1 MSKVRIAVLCS
12 GGGTNFQAILSAQQA
27 GMIEHGEVVLLIS
40 DHKDAYVLTRAMRNG
55 VESAVVDVHE
65 VPDRREREE
74 RILGILREKEI
85 GFVVFAGFMSILSE
99 RFTRAYEGR
108 IINVHPS
115 LIPSFCGKGYYGLHV
130 HEAVL
135 ARGVKVTGATVHFVT
150 EECDGGPI
158 ILQRAVEDK
167 EGDTPETLQKRVM
180 REAEWVI
187 LPETAISNVKSICV
201 AILCRAAA
209 TFGRLPLSKL
219 PQVFLALLVL
229 LASAF

>member
-1 MSKVRIAVLCS
+1 MNKVRIAVLCS

-135 ARGVKVTGATVHFVT
+135 ARGVKVTGATVHIVT

-158 ILQRAVEDK
+158 ILQRAVEVK
-167 EGDTPETLQKRVM
+167 EGDTPESLQKRVM

-187 LPETAISNVKSICV
+187 LPEAVELVCKQLS
-201 AILCRAAA
+201 RA
-209 TFGRLPLSKL
+209 
-219 PQVFLALLVL
+219 
-229 LASAF
+229 

>member
-55 VESAVVDVHE
+55 VESAVVDVQE

-135 ARGVKVTGATVHFVT
+135 ARGVKVTGATVHIVT

-158 ILQRAVEDK
+158 ILQRAVEVK
-167 EGDTPETLQKRVM
+167 EGDTPESLQKRVM

-187 LPETAISNVKSICV
+187 LPEAVELVCKQLS
-201 AILCRAAA
+201 RA
-209 TFGRLPLSKL
+209 
-219 PQVFLALLVL
+219 
-229 LASAF
+229 

>member
-1 MSKVRIAVLCS
+1 MKKVRIAVLCS

-27 GMIEHGEVVLLIS
+27 GMIPHGEVVLLIS

-150 EECDGGPI
+150 EE
-158 ILQRAVEDK
+158 
-167 EGDTPETLQKRVM
+167 
-180 REAEWVI
+180 
-187 LPETAISNVKSICV
+187 
-201 AILCRAAA
+201 
-209 TFGRLPLSKL
+209 
-219 PQVFLALLVL
+219 
-229 LASAF
+229 

>member
-1 MSKVRIAVLCS
+1 MNKVRIAVLCS

-158 ILQRAVEDK
+158 ILQRAVEVK
-167 EGDTPETLQKRVM
+167 EGDTPESLQKRVM

-187 LPETAISNVKSICV
+187 LPEAVEFVCKQLS
-201 AILCRAAA
+201 RA
-209 TFGRLPLSKL
+209 
-219 PQVFLALLVL
+219 
-229 LASAF
+229 

>member
-85 GFVVFAGFMSILSE
+85 GFIVFAGFMSILSE

-158 ILQRAVEDK
+158 ILQRAVEVK
-167 EGDTPETLQKRVM
+167 EGDTPESLQKRVM

-187 LPETAISNVKSICV
+187 LPEAVELVCKQ
-201 AILCRAAA
+201 
-209 TFGRLPLSKL
+209 LS
-219 PQVFLALLVL
+219 QA
-229 LASAF
+229 

>member
-1 MSKVRIAVLCS
+1 MSKVSIAVLCS

-158 ILQRAVEDK
+158 ILQRAVEVK
-167 EGDTPETLQKRVM
+167 EGDTPESLQKRVM

-187 LPETAISNVKSICV
+187 LPEAVELVCKQLS
-201 AILCRAAA
+201 RA
-209 TFGRLPLSKL
+209 
-219 PQVFLALLVL
+219 
-229 LASAF
+229 

>member
-1 MSKVRIAVLCS
+1 MNKVRIAVLCS

-158 ILQRAVEDK
+158 ILQRAVEVK
-167 EGDTPETLQKRVM
+167 AGDTPESLQKRVM

-187 LPETAISNVKSICV
+187 LPEAVELVCKS
-201 AILCRAAA
+201 
-209 TFGRLPLSKL
+209 LS
-219 PQVFLALLVL
+219 QA
-229 LASAF
+229 

>member
-1 MSKVRIAVLCS
+1 MNKVRIAVLCS

-55 VESAVVDVHE
+55 VESVVVDVHE
-65 VPDRREREE
+65 VSDRREREE
-74 RILGILREKEI
+74 RILAVLREKEI

-158 ILQRAVEDK
+158 ILQRAVEVK
-167 EGDTPETLQKRVM
+167 AGDTPESLQKRVM

-187 LPETAISNVKSICV
+187 LPEAVELVCKQ
-201 AILCRAAA
+201 
-209 TFGRLPLSKL
+209 LSE
-219 PQVFLALLVL
+219 A
-229 LASAF
+229 

>member
-74 RILGILREKEI
+74 RILKILREKEI

-158 ILQRAVEDK
+158 ILQRAVEVK
-167 EGDTPETLQKRVM
+167 EGDTPESLQKRVM

-187 LPETAISNVKSICV
+187 LPEAVELVCKQ
-201 AILCRAAA
+201 
-209 TFGRLPLSKL
+209 LS
-219 PQVFLALLVL
+219 QT
-229 LASAF
+229 

>member
-85 GFVVFAGFMSILSE
+85 GFVVFAGFRSILSE
-99 RFTRAYEGR
+99 RFPRAYEGR

-158 ILQRAVEDK
+158 ILQRAVEVK
-167 EGDTPETLQKRVM
+167 GGDTPESLQKRVM

-187 LPETAISNVKSICV
+187 LPEAVELVCKQ
-201 AILCRAAA
+201 
-209 TFGRLPLSKL
+209 LS
-219 PQVFLALLVL
+219 QT
-229 LASAF
+229 

>member
-12 GGGTNFQAILSAQQA
+12 GGGTNLQAILSAQQA

-74 RILGILREKEI
+74 RILEILREKEI

-158 ILQRAVEDK
+158 ILQRAVEVK

-187 LPETAISNVKSICV
+187 LPEAVELVCKS
-201 AILCRAAA
+201 
-209 TFGRLPLSKL
+209 LS
-219 PQVFLALLVL
+219 QA
-229 LASAF
+229 

>member
-1 MSKVRIAVLCS
+1 MKKVRIAVLCS

-27 GMIEHGEVVLLIS
+27 GMTPHGEVVLLIS

-55 VESAVVDVHE
+55 VESAVVDVRE

-74 RILGILREKEI
+74 RILEILREKEI

-158 ILQRAVEDK
+158 ILQRAVEVK
-167 EGDTPETLQKRVM
+167 EGDTPESLQKRVM

-187 LPETAISNVKSICV
+187 LPEAVELVCKQLS
-201 AILCRAAA
+201 RA
-209 TFGRLPLSKL
+209 
-219 PQVFLALLVL
+219 
-229 LASAF
+229 

>member
-27 GMIEHGEVVLLIS
+27 GMIPHGEVVLLIS
-40 DHKDAYVLTRAMRNG
+40 DHKDAYVLTRAGRNG

-74 RILGILREKEI
+74 RILKILREKEI

-135 ARGVKVTGATVHFVT
+135 ARGLKVTGATVHFVT

-158 ILQRAVEDK
+158 ILQRAVEVK
-167 EGDTPETLQKRVM
+167 EGDTPESLQKRVM

-187 LPETAISNVKSICV
+187 LPEAVELVCKS
-201 AILCRAAA
+201 
-209 TFGRLPLSKL
+209 LS
-219 PQVFLALLVL
+219 QA
-229 LASAF
+229 

>member
-158 ILQRAVEDK
+158 ILQRAVEVK
-167 EGDTPETLQKRVM
+167 EGDTPESLQKRVM

-187 LPETAISNVKSICV
+187 LPEAVELVCKQ
-201 AILCRAAA
+201 
-209 TFGRLPLSKL
+209 LS
-219 PQVFLALLVL
+219 QT
-229 LASAF
+229 

>member
-1 MSKVRIAVLCS
+1 MNKVRIAVLCS

-158 ILQRAVEDK
+158 ILQRAVEVK
-167 EGDTPETLQKRVM
+167 AGDTPESLQKRVM

-187 LPETAISNVKSICV
+187 LPEAVELVCKQLS
-201 AILCRAAA
+201 RA
-209 TFGRLPLSKL
+209 
-219 PQVFLALLVL
+219 
-229 LASAF
+229 

>member
-115 LIPSFCGKGYYGLHV
+115 LIPSFCGTGYYGLHV

-158 ILQRAVEDK
+158 ILQRAVEVK
-167 EGDTPETLQKRVM
+167 EGDTPESLQKRVM

-187 LPETAISNVKSICV
+187 LPEAVELVCKS
-201 AILCRAAA
+201 
-209 TFGRLPLSKL
+209 LS
-219 PQVFLALLVL
+219 QA
-229 LASAF
+229 

>member
-1 MSKVRIAVLCS
+1 MNKVRIAVLCS

-158 ILQRAVEDK
+158 ILQKAVEVK

-187 LPETAISNVKSICV
+187 LPEAVELVCKQLS
-201 AILCRAAA
+201 RA
-209 TFGRLPLSKL
+209 
-219 PQVFLALLVL
+219 
-229 LASAF
+229 

>member
-27 GMIEHGEVVLLIS
+27 GMIPHGEVVLLIS

-158 ILQRAVEDK
+158 ILQRAVEVK
-167 EGDTPETLQKRVM
+167 GGDTPESLQKRVM

-187 LPETAISNVKSICV
+187 LPEAVELVCKQLS
-201 AILCRAAA
+201 RA
-209 TFGRLPLSKL
+209 
-219 PQVFLALLVL
+219 
-229 LASAF
+229 

>member
-1 MSKVRIAVLCS
+1 MNKVRIAVLCS

-55 VESAVVDVHE
+55 VESAVVDVRE

-74 RILGILREKEI
+74 RILAVLREKEI

-158 ILQRAVEDK
+158 ILQRAVEVK
-167 EGDTPETLQKRVM
+167 AGDTPESLQKRVM

-187 LPETAISNVKSICV
+187 LPEAVELVCKQ
-201 AILCRAAA
+201 
-209 TFGRLPLSKL
+209 LSE
-219 PQVFLALLVL
+219 A
-229 LASAF
+229 

>member
-74 RILGILREKEI
+74 RILEILREKEI

-158 ILQRAVEDK
+158 ILQRAVEVK

-187 LPETAISNVKSICV
+187 LPEAVELVCKS
-201 AILCRAAA
+201 
-209 TFGRLPLSKL
+209 LS
-219 PQVFLALLVL
+219 QA
-229 LASAF
+229 

>member
-1 MSKVRIAVLCS
+1 
-12 GGGTNFQAILSAQQA
+12 
-27 GMIEHGEVVLLIS
+27 MIEHGEVVLLIS

-158 ILQRAVEDK
+158 ILQRAVEVK
-167 EGDTPETLQKRVM
+167 EGDTPESLQKRVM

-187 LPETAISNVKSICV
+187 LPEAVELVCKS
-201 AILCRAAA
+201 
-209 TFGRLPLSKL
+209 LS
-219 PQVFLALLVL
+219 QA
-229 LASAF
+229 

>member
-1 MSKVRIAVLCS
+1 MKKVRIAVLCS

-27 GMIEHGEVVLLIS
+27 GMIPHGEVVLLIS

-158 ILQRAVEDK
+158 ILQRAVEVK
-167 EGDTPETLQKRVM
+167 EGDTPESLQKRVM

-187 LPETAISNVKSICV
+187 LPEAVELVCKQ
-201 AILCRAAA
+201 
-209 TFGRLPLSKL
+209 LS
-219 PQVFLALLVL
+219 QT
-229 LASAF
+229 

>member
-27 GMIEHGEVVLLIS
+27 GMIEHGKVVLLIS
-40 DHKDAYVLTRAMRNG
+40 DHKDAYVLTRAMRSG

-74 RILGILREKEI
+74 RILEILREKEI

-158 ILQRAVEDK
+158 ILQRAVEVK
-167 EGDTPETLQKRVM
+167 EGDTPESLQKRVM

-187 LPETAISNVKSICV
+187 LPEAVELVCKQ
-201 AILCRAAA
+201 
-209 TFGRLPLSKL
+209 LS
-219 PQVFLALLVL
+219 QT
-229 LASAF
+229 

>member
-1 MSKVRIAVLCS
+1 MNKVRIAVLCS

-27 GMIEHGEVVLLIS
+27 GMTPHGEVVLLIS

-55 VESAVVDVHE
+55 VESAVVDVRE

-74 RILGILREKEI
+74 RILKILREKEI

-158 ILQRAVEDK
+158 ILQRAVEVK
-167 EGDTPETLQKRVM
+167 EGDTPESLQKRVM

-187 LPETAISNVKSICV
+187 LPEAVELVCKS
-201 AILCRAAA
+201 
-209 TFGRLPLSKL
+209 LS
-219 PQVFLALLVL
+219 QA
-229 LASAF
+229 

>member
-85 GFVVFAGFMSILSE
+85 GFVVFAGFMSILGE

-158 ILQRAVEDK
+158 ILQRAVEVK
-167 EGDTPETLQKRVM
+167 EGDTPESLQKRVM

-187 LPETAISNVKSICV
+187 LPEAVELVCKQLS
-201 AILCRAAA
+201 RA
-209 TFGRLPLSKL
+209 
-219 PQVFLALLVL
+219 
-229 LASAF
+229 